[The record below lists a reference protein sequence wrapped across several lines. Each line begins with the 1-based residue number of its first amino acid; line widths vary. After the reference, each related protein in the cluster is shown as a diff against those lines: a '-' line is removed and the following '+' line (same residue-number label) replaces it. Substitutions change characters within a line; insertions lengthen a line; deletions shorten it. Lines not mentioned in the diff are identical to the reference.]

1 MVLEEKENKS
11 GAPAVEMAIK
21 ILTYLSRYRNKNR
34 TLAEIARDLNINKSS
49 CHRILKVLLDYR
61 LVSYD
66 KNTRQFSLGSF
77 LIVLGS
83 RASEFN
89 DYLKIAKQHLKELA
103 ETTKQT
109 CVLVEPIANNR
120 LVYIA
125 KEEPEAAVRIT
136 VSIGQSFPVT
146 SASFG
151 KCYLAFLPEKEAR
164 EIVKEVGIK
173 QFTDKSITNVEEFF
187 QSLEV
192 IRKQGYAVSF
202 EEHTPGVFGISAP
215 VFDNSGSVRMVVS
228 CIGLASSVNEETINF
243 YADKVKTT
251 AQKITAIFSDM

>member
-1 MVLEEKENKS
+1 MALEEKVNKS
-11 GAPAVEMAIK
+11 SAPAVEMAIK
-21 ILTYLSRYRNKNR
+21 ILTYLSRYRNKSR
-34 TLAEIARDLNINKSS
+34 TLAEISRDLKINKSS

-61 LVSYD
+61 FVSYD
-66 KNTRQFSLGSF
+66 KTTKQFSLGSF

-83 RASEFN
+83 RAAEFN
-89 DYLKIAKQHLKELA
+89 DYLKLAKQFLKELA
-103 ETTKQT
+103 DITKQT
-109 CVLVEPIANNR
+109 CVLLEPVADNR
-120 LVYIA
+120 LVYVA
-125 KEEPEAAVRIT
+125 KEEPDTAVRIT
-136 VSIGQSFPVT
+136 VSIGQSFSVT

-151 KCYLAFLPEKEAR
+151 KCYLAYLPEKEAR

-215 VFDNSGSVRMVVS
+215 VFDNNGSIRMVVS
-228 CIGLASSVNEETINF
+228 CIGLASQMAEETINF
-243 YADKVKTT
+243 YADQVKTA
-251 AQKITAIFSDM
+251 AQKITAIFCDL